1 MPKALVTGSLGFVG
15 KHLVRYLKNQGYRV
29 TGIDRLMGRESDLS
43 LPDSAGLLDD
53 LVSGCDEVYHLA
65 GSANIRWCEEHPAE
79 AFQDVVM
86 AINVFDACLKHK
98 KPVVAA
104 SSAQVYGRTYH
115 PMVESAQPAPR
126 STYAVVKH
134 TIEQMAYLY
143 RGKDLQVSMA
153 RIFNVY
159 GPGQERAVTYKG
171 TVVTD
176 TIKAMLEYPDT
187 PKQVSSWDSVY
198 DFIYVDDIVAGLHL
212 ICAHVPQW
220 GREFC
225 YNLGTGVPVGIF
237 ELNEEIAREV
247 GFTGELVRMGPGEGP
262 VPMQLV
268 GDNSLLSLLGWKPEV
283 PLREGIRRTVEAF
296 DK

>member
-1 MPKALVTGSLGFVG
+1 MPKALVTGSLGFIG
-15 KHLVRYLKNQGYRV
+15 KHLVRYLIDQGYQV
-29 TGIDRLMGRESDLS
+29 TGIDRLMGIENDLS

-53 LVSGCDEVYHLA
+53 IVSDYDEVYHLA
-65 GSANIRWCEEHPAE
+65 GNANIRWCEEHPAE

-86 AINVFDACLKHK
+86 AINVFEACLRHN

-104 SSAQVYGRTYH
+104 SSAQVYGPGQH
-115 PMVESAQPAPR
+115 PFVESDRPNPR

-143 RGKDLQVSMA
+143 LRKGLQVSMA

-159 GPGQERAVTYKG
+159 GPGQERAVTYTG

-176 TIKAMLEYPDT
+176 TIKAMLKHPDT
-187 PKQVSSWDSVY
+187 PRQVRSWDSIG

-212 ICAHVPQW
+212 ALTCVPEY
-220 GREFC
+220 GRELC
-225 YNLGTGVPVGIF
+225 YNLGTGVQTSIF
-237 ELNEEIAREV
+237 ELNDEIAQATNF
-247 GFTGELVRMGPGEGP
+247 GGELVREGP
-262 VPMQLV
+262 VEYRRPQLV
-268 GDNSLLSLLGWKPEV
+268 AANSLLSKLGWKPMV